1 MLKITGKEWGVATAI
16 TAAIVTIAAFIF
28 IIFYSPAKAHYFPDP
43 GVYTL
48 PDSERSQVAPEVTGS
63 LDVTISGERLNRFE
77 LSDLSIGATGIG
89 TVFEISAST
98 GSIIV
103 DVMTADG
110 LVCPTFTFA
119 DSEVFSATYENN
131 RADGNDFS
139 FTGGSPSDVTIES
152 VRGAKSRTASNE
164 SYDKLKLTA
173 TSDVLISELVIT
185 DVKAFGGGCVF
196 SDMEIGTLYVTN
208 SIIGTGDGIGV
219 KEFGF
224 GSGVTIGNFTSTNN
238 VEEEIHVR

>member
-1 MLKITGKEWGVATAI
+1 MQHKGLWGFFLGIVLTGVIVAGVYTFALTEP
-16 TAAIVTIAAFIF
+16 T
-28 IIFYSPAKAHYFPDP
+28 KAHYFPDP

-63 LDVTISGERLNRFE
+63 LDVTISGERLNLFE
-77 LSDLSIGATGIG
+77 LSDLSIGTAGIG

-110 LVCPTFTFA
+110 LMCPTFTFA

-139 FTGGSPSDVTIES
+139 FTGGSPSDVTIAS

-173 TSDVLISELVIT
+173 TSDVLISELVIQ
-185 DVKAFGGGCVF
+185 DVKAFGGGCTF
-196 SDMEIGTLYVTN
+196 SDMVIGTLHVSN
-208 SIIGTGDGIGV
+208 SVIGTGDGIGV

-224 GSGVTIGNFTSTNN
+224 GSGVTIGNFTSANN